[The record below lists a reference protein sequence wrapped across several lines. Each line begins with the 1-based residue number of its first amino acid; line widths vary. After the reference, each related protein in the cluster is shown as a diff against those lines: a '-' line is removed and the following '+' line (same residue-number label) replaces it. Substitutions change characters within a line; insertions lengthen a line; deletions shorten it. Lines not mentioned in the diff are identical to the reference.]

1 MQEADG
7 GAESDVPK
15 FEGSLPTNGASG
27 VPAPANANPA
37 AADPGAGSPQNTP
50 QNMVPTTPGNEAQA
64 ATDFQTPPA
73 ATQTGGTQTGGT
85 GGSPGESMPPS
96 TPPEMPSA
104 GVPPN
109 TPPSEPPAS
118 DPTGGASA
126 GCGRAA
132 GIPAN
137 PAVPNTIVTFPP
149 NYNGS
154 TPLPLVFAFHGAGR
168 TNTDMRTVDART
180 NGSVLENTYVL
191 AYVKSAGNA
200 WDLATDY
207 PRFEAVLDQMLSQFC
222 IDTDHLFAFGHSS
235 GAQFIAQMLGDSR
248 TRETRFAAVAPVS
261 SSRFNNPNW
270 APVPTLLIHGLK
282 DAERPNDS
290 NGAIDITQYT
300 DSNQCTGG
308 TQPLNVPSCNS
319 LAGGVAVNAGCVQ
332 YAGCAA
338 PTLFCNHNDPN
349 YIENGNPT
357 NHGWPCFATSQIFA
371 FFEAQR

>member
-1 MQEADG
+1 MQEAESSTD
-7 GAESDVPK
+7 SDVSE
-15 FEGSLPTNGASG
+15 FAGALPSSAAAAAS
-27 VPAPANANPA
+27 APA
-37 AADPGAGSPQNTP
+37 AANAGPATPAATNSMNTP
-50 QNMVPTTPGNEAQA
+50 GSEAQA

-73 ATQTGGTQTGGT
+73 AAQAGNAAGGAPGT
-85 GGSPGESMPPS
+85 SAPPVS
-96 TPPEMPSA
+96 GPEMPA
-104 GVPPN
+104 PAAPTTPTTAPTTPAT
-109 TPPSEPPAS
+109 TPPVANPS
-118 DPTGGASA
+118 GGRSA

-132 GIPAN
+132 GVPAN
-137 PAVPNTIVTFPP
+137 PAVPNTFVTFPP
-149 NYNGS
+149 SYDGS

-168 TNTDMRTVDART
+168 TNIDLRTVDART
-180 NGSVLENTYVL
+180 NGSVLENTYVM

-207 PRFEAVLDQMLSQFC
+207 PRFEAVLDQMLGQFC

-248 TRETRFAAVAPVS
+248 TRETRFAAIAPVS

-270 APVPTLLIHGLK
+270 APVPTLLIHGLR

-290 NGAIDITQYT
+290 NGAIDITQYAE
-300 DSNQCTGG
+300 SNQCTGG
-308 TQPLNVPSCNS
+308 TQPLNVPSCSS

-349 YIENGNPT
+349 YIDNGNPT